1 MATLYYLP
9 QKKLTTLSTPGG
21 ITTAAQTTGI
31 KIADVTGI
39 DITKPG
45 IICIN
50 WAQPL
55 NESAFEYISY
65 TSIDGSNE
73 LQGVTRGAEGS
84 TARDSH
90 TNGSVV
96 AFVVSKSH
104 INNINTAFDTAFDV
118 STLRLKTENVYAAD
132 TGSANAYVVTLSPAP
147 TAYVTGM
154 EVVFKAT
161 NANTTASTINVNAL
175 GAKSIVKNA
184 SSALI
189 SGDISANQIITLRY
203 DGTNFVI
210 QGTVRAV
217 LSDDWIAATDGAT
230 ITLDL
235 SNRSSYRLKF
245 KTTLGGNR
253 TIALSNVLNDTFMI
267 QLNQDGTG
275 SRTVTWPGIKA
286 DTVTMTIATPGV
298 VTTTMDMPT
307 CTPIIFTTTGA
318 LPTGLTAGTRY
329 YWVRQSATTGNV
341 ATSIANAQAGT
352 VIATSGSQSG
362 VQTMTTQ
369 IRWGSGDTL
378 PTLTTGKYRQ
388 DTFGITISDYIN
400 GLASGFVVGQDN

>member
-21 ITTAAQTTGI
+21 ITSAGQTTGI
-31 KIADVTGI
+31 KIGDVTGI

-45 IICIN
+45 IICVT

-55 NESAFEYISY
+55 DETSFEYISY

-84 TARDSH
+84 TARNSH
-90 TNGSVV
+90 TNGAIV
-96 AFVVSKSH
+96 AFIVSKSH
-104 INNINTAFDTAFDV
+104 INNINDAFALAFDT
-118 STLRLKTENVYAAD
+118 TNLRLKTENVYAAD
-132 TGSANAYVVTLSPAP
+132 TGAANAYVVTLSPAP

-175 GAKSIVKNA
+175 GAKSIVKNG
-184 SSALI
+184 SEALI
-189 SGDISANQIITLRY
+189 SGDISAGQTITLRY

-210 QGTVRAV
+210 QGAVRAIP
-217 LSDDWIAATDGAT
+217 SDDWITVADGAT
-230 ITLDL
+230 ITFDL

-253 TIALSNVLNDTFMI
+253 TLALSNILNDTMLIRLI
-267 QLNQDGTG
+267 QDSTG

-286 DTVTMTIATPGV
+286 DTVTMTIAAPGV

-352 VIATSGSQSG
+352 VITTSGSQSG
-362 VQTMTTQ
+362 VHTMTTQ

-378 PTLTTGKYRQ
+378 PTLTTGKYRG
-388 DTFGITISDYIN
+388 DTFGITIEDYTN
-400 GLASGFVVGQDN
+400 GLATAYTVGQDN

>member
-21 ITTAAQTTGI
+21 ITSAGQTTGI
-31 KIADVTGI
+31 KIGDVTGI

-45 IICIN
+45 IICVT

-55 NESAFEYISY
+55 DETAFEYISY

-84 TARDSH
+84 TARNSH
-90 TNGSVV
+90 INGAIV

-118 STLRLKTENVYAAD
+118 TTLRLKTENIYATS
-132 TGSANAYVVTLSPAP
+132 TGSANAYVLTLSPAP
-147 TAYVTGM
+147 TSYVAGM
-154 EVVFKAT
+154 EVRF
-161 NANTTASTINVNAL
+161 NANFTNTGAATINVNSL
-175 GAKSIVKNA
+175 GAKTIKKNA
-184 SSALI
+184 TSDLA
-189 SGDISANQIITLRY
+189 SGDITSGQVITLIY
-203 DGTNFVI
+203 DGTYFQI
-210 QGTVRAV
+210 QGAV
-217 LSDDWIAATDGAT
+217 QTITYSAPTTLTDGAT
-230 ITLDL
+230 VTIDHSLNT
-235 SNRSSYRLKF
+235 KF
-245 KTTLGGNR
+245 QVTLGGNR
-253 TIALSNVLNDTFMI
+253 TFALSNQTTGKPIILDI
-267 QLNQDGTG
+267 IQDGTG
-275 SRTVTWPGIKA
+275 SRTVTWPGIVA

-298 VTTTMDMPT
+298 VTTTKDMPT

-362 VQTMTTQ
+362 THTLTTQ
-369 IRWGSGDTL
+369 IRWGSSDTI
-378 PTLTTGKYRQ
+378 PTLTTGKYRK
-388 DTFGITISDYIN
+388 DTFGIMIKDATN
-400 GLASGFVVGQDN
+400 GLAEGYTVGTDL